1 MKTTESMLKSTSLGT
16 SLLYVIAGTLLILAI
31 PLVAMQF
38 TTEVNWSVTD
48 FVVMGLLL
56 VGVGLAFVLI
66 TRHAGSF
73 VYRLAGLAAIGS
85 TFLLI
90 WVNLAV
96 GLIGGGPHAGNLMY
110 IGVVAVV
117 MVGTYLSNFT
127 ARGMELTMLATAG
140 SLIVIAGIALLTG
153 MQHYPGT
160 SVGEIIGVNAFFAF
174 LFSVAALLFR
184 YERLVKR
191 RN

>member
-1 MKTTESMLKSTSLGT
+1 MLKLTSLGT

-38 TTEVNWSVTD
+38 TTEVNWSATD

-56 VGVGLAFVLI
+56 VGVGLTFVLI
-66 TRHAGSF
+66 TRHGGSF
-73 VYRLAGLAAIGS
+73 SYRLAALAAIGS

-96 GLIGGGPHAGNLMY
+96 GLIGSGPHAGNLMY

-117 MVGTYLSNFT
+117 MVGAYLSNFT
-127 ARGMELTMLATAG
+127 ARGMELTMIVAAG

-153 MQHYPGT
+153 MQRYPGS
-160 SVGEIIGVNAFFAF
+160 SVGEIIGVNAFFTF

-184 YERLVKR
+184 YERLGKKR
-191 RN
+191 N

>member
-38 TTEVNWSVTD
+38 TTEVNWSATD
-48 FVVMGLLL
+48 FVVIGLLI

-96 GLIGGGPHAGNLMY
+96 GLIGGGSHAGNLMY
-110 IGVVAVV
+110 IGVVALV

-140 SLIVIAGIALLTG
+140 SLIVIGGIALLTG
-153 MQHYPGT
+153 MQHYPGS
-160 SVGEIIGVNAFFAF
+160 SVGEIIGVNAFFAL

>member
-1 MKTTESMLKSTSLGT
+1 MKTTKSMLKSTSLGT
-16 SLLYVIAGTLLILAI
+16 SLLYVIAGTLLILTI

-38 TTEVNWSVTD
+38 TSEVNWSATD
-48 FVVMGLLL
+48 FIVMGLLL

-96 GLIGGGPHAGNLMY
+96 GLIGGGSHAGNLMC

-140 SLIVIAGIALLTG
+140 SMIVIAGIALLTG
-153 MQHYPGT
+153 MQHYPGS

-184 YERLVKR
+184 YERLVKKT
-191 RN
+191 N

>member
-1 MKTTESMLKSTSLGT
+1 MKTTKSMLKLTSLGT

-38 TTEVNWSVTD
+38 TTEVNWSATD

-56 VGVGLAFVLI
+56 VGVGLTFVLI
-66 TRHAGSF
+66 TRHGGSF
-73 VYRLAGLAAIGS
+73 SYRLAALAAIGS

-96 GLIGGGPHAGNLMY
+96 GLIGSGPHAGNLMY

-117 MVGTYLSNFT
+117 MVGAYLSNFT
-127 ARGMELTMLATAG
+127 ARGMELTMIVAAG

-153 MQHYPGT
+153 MQRYPGS
-160 SVGEIIGVNAFFAF
+160 SVGEIIGVNAFFTF

-184 YERLVKR
+184 YERLGKKR
-191 RN
+191 N

>member
-1 MKTTESMLKSTSLGT
+1 MKTTKSMLKSTSLGT

-38 TTEVNWSVTD
+38 TTEVNWSATD

-90 WVNLAV
+90 WINLAV
-96 GLIGGGPHAGNLMY
+96 GLIGGGSQAGNLMY

-140 SLIVIAGIALLTG
+140 SLIVIAGIALLTD
-153 MQHYPGT
+153 MQHYAGS

-184 YERLVKR
+184 YERLVKKT
-191 RN
+191 N

>member
-38 TTEVNWSVTD
+38 TTEVNWSATD

-66 TRHAGSF
+66 TRHASSF

-96 GLIGGGPHAGNLMY
+96 GLIGGGSQAGNLMY

-140 SLIVIAGIALLTG
+140 SLIVISGIALLTG
-153 MQHYPGT
+153 MQHYPGS

-174 LFSVAALLFR
+174 LFSVAAVLFR
-184 YERLVKR
+184 YERLVKKT
-191 RN
+191 N